1 MPQRL
6 LRPAVEHIKSPITLR
21 AMALFFAVLFLAYTV
36 ISDYQQRQA
45 SAERYKAIVQ
55 YTEES
60 RSALISAKQ
69 QSEQFEASIKNTT
82 ALLVFMDEMA
92 KSIHEVSEIL
102 RDQQKEHEVM
112 LVGITVPK
120 ASKPKKPVAK
130 KKRSSTLKQCFRF
143 EPRKKRIGDTEITIH
158 EGVAIPCD

>member
-1 MPQRL
+1 MPQRII
-6 LRPAVEHIKSPITLR
+6 RPVVEHVKSPITLR
-21 AMALFFAVLFLAYTV
+21 MIALFFALMFFVYIV
-36 ISDYQQRQA
+36 INDYQQRQA

-60 RSALISAKQ
+60 RAALISAKQ
-69 QSEQFEASIKNTT
+69 QTEHFEASLKNTT

-102 RDQQKEHEVM
+102 RSQQKEHEV
-112 LVGITVPK
+112 LINGTRAKPLSTTK
-120 ASKPKKPVAK
+120 AAPARK
-130 KKRSSTLKQCFRF
+130 KKAQSLKKCFRF
-143 EPRKKRIGDTEITIH
+143 VPKTKRIGETEVIIH